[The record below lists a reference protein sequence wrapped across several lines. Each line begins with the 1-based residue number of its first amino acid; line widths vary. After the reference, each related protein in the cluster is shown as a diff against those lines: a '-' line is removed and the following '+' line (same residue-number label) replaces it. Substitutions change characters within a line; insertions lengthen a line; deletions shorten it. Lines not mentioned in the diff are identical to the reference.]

1 MSIIAPKATTLDNN
15 RTRIGIIGSGFIASG
30 LRMAVDNQ
38 PDMQVSRMLT
48 RRNLADLPAGE
59 LFTNSVDDLI
69 DHSELVVEAA
79 GDPIY
84 GTDVVARI
92 LEAGLPVVTM
102 DAELQITTG
111 TYLSTLGYL
120 TEAEGDQPGALAALH
135 REALAMGFKPL
146 VYGNLKGFLNLNP
159 TPHDMDYWAKFQG
172 ISLDQVTAFT
182 DGTKLQ
188 VEQVLVANG
197 LGATIAQQ
205 GLLGYTSA
213 EVDEGANRLAE
224 AAHQIGAPISDYLLS
239 DRNAPR
245 KLPAGVFIT
254 ALHDE
259 RQAPALKYLKM
270 GQGPYYTLLR
280 NYHLCHLE
288 IPKTIREALVGT
300 AVLLDNSAK
309 PTTSVAAISKT
320 ELRAGTR
327 IDHALGS
334 FEVRGE
340 AILIKS
346 MPDHL
351 PIGLMR
357 NAVLK
362 HTVEAGQMLTLD
374 DVEIPETL
382 AYKAWQYTLKQAI

>member
-1 MSIIAPKATTLDNN
+1 
-15 RTRIGIIGSGFIASG
+15 
-30 LRMAVDNQ
+30 MAIENQ
-38 PDMQVSRMLT
+38 PDMRVSRMLT
-48 RRNLADLPAGE
+48 RRKLSDLPADE
-59 LFTNSVDDLI
+59 IYTNSTDDLI
-69 DHSELVVEAA
+69 DHSQLIIEAA

-84 GTDVVARI
+84 GTDVIARA
-92 LEAGLPVVTM
+92 LEAGQPVLTM

-120 TEAEGDQPGALAALH
+120 SEAEGDQPGALAALH

-159 TPHDMDYWAKFQG
+159 TPEDMDYWAKFQG
-172 ISLDQVTAFT
+172 ISMDQVTAFT

-197 LGATIAQQ
+197 LGATIARQ
-205 GLLGYTSA
+205 GLLGYISA
-213 EVDEGANRLAE
+213 EVDEGAIRLAE
-224 AAHQIGAPISDYLLS
+224 AASQIGAPISDYLLS
-239 DRNAPR
+239 DLKAPR

-288 IPKTIREALVGT
+288 IPKTIREALNR
-300 AVLLDNSAK
+300 APVLLDNGSH
-309 PTTSVAAISKT
+309 PTTSVAAISKA
-320 ELRAGTR
+320 ELTAGTR
-327 IDHALGS
+327 VDHALGS
-334 FEVRGE
+334 FAVRGE
-340 AILIKS
+340 AILIKDK
-346 MPDHL
+346 PDHL

-357 NAVLK
+357 DAVVK
-362 HTVEAGQMLTLD
+362 NTIEPGQMLTLD
-374 DVEIPETL
+374 DVEIPKTL
-382 AYKAWQYTLKQAI
+382 AYRAWQYTLQQSR